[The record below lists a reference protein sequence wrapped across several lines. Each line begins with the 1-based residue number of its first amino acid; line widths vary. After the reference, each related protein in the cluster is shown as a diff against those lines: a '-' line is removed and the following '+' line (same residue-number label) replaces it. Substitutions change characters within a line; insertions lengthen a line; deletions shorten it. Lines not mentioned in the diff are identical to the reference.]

1 MFYILSFFFGASIG
15 SFVQVIATRLN
26 VASIIKTR
34 SKCLSCGEA
43 LRAYDLFPIFS
54 YLLLRGKCRHC
65 KSSYGIS
72 ALIIEAIYGL
82 VFVLLY
88 QFMMKGEASLSV
100 SAIWFVYYT
109 LLFIT
114 LGVIALYDKAHSY
127 IPVSYLFGYLMLS
140 LIVLVKSYINE
151 PSFLIIVAPFAV
163 ALPFLLIWIVSKG
176 KALGF
181 GDVILFFGVGA
192 FFGLA
197 QGSAV
202 FLISIWAGAIFG
214 AVKYFL
220 TEKSK
225 RKNMTIPF
233 VPFIVFAFLFVLFT
247 DIDLFSIASLFA

>member
-1 MFYILSFFFGASIG
+1 MFYILSFLFGASIG
-15 SFVQVIATRLN
+15 SFVQVIVTRFN

-43 LRAYDLFPIFS
+43 LRTYDLFPIFS
-54 YLLLRGKCRHC
+54 YLYLLGKCRHC

-72 ALIIEAIYGL
+72 TLIIELIYGL

-88 QFMMKGEASLSV
+88 HFILAGPGTILVSLSFL
-100 SAIWFVYYT
+100 IYYT

-127 IPVSYLFGYLMLS
+127 IPVPYLMGYLALTVGFMF
-140 LIVLVKSYINE
+140 KSYINE
-151 PSFLIIVAPFAV
+151 PSIFVVIAPFAV
-163 ALPFLLIWIVSKG
+163 ALPFLLIWIISKG

-181 GDVILFFGVGA
+181 GDIVLFFGVGA
-192 FFGLA
+192 FFGIA

-202 FLISIWAGAIFG
+202 FLISIWTGAIFG

-225 RKNMTIPF
+225 RKNMAIPF